1 MITLWHKVNKGAYK
15 SDEKQKPWGCKRER
29 EREREPQFSKINRNE
44 NKGIKFAFIC
54 DKLKDRIKL

>member
-1 MITLWHKVNKGAYK
+1 MKSKSLGAV
-15 SDEKQKPWGCKRER
+15 RER

-54 DKLKDRIKL
+54 DRLKDRIKL

>member
-1 MITLWHKVNKGAYK
+1 MKSKSLGAVR
-15 SDEKQKPWGCKRER
+15 ERER

>member
-15 SDEKQKPWGCKRER
+15 SDEKQKPWGCK
-29 EREREPQFSKINRNE
+29 REREPQFSKINRNE

-54 DKLKDRIKL
+54 DKLKDRLKL

>member
-1 MITLWHKVNKGAYK
+1 MKSKSLGAV
-15 SDEKQKPWGCKRER
+15 
-29 EREREPQFSKINRNE
+29 REREPQFSKINRNE